1 MNRRSDFSRGS
12 REIPSTCVRQ
22 APHSSP
28 REGELEIYVDEPLD
42 TFIED
47 LPLETEASR
56 FDPEP
61 VEVVL
66 AELPD
71 PCTSDLPHADSPR
84 ATRMARGM
92 LRRIDV

>member
-1 MNRRSDFSRGS
+1 MSRSPDWNLEIREIQSACVSNVRRSPSRD
-12 REIPSTCVRQ
+12 
-22 APHSSP
+22 
-28 REGELEIYVDEPLD
+28 GELEIYVDEPLD

-61 VEVVL
+61 VDVVL

-71 PCTSDLPHADSPR
+71 PCASDLPHVEPPR
-84 ATRMARGM
+84 ATRMARGT